1 MNFAPFMSP
10 ASAGKN
16 RAETSERRR
25 ENKFTIAHART
36 RGRERN
42 VCFAHEPVH
51 DAGVTFRDVR
61 TNLASGEHGAHQQ
74 TGETAMIRKIALG
87 TALIVATASG
97 ALANTSY
104 EVENPV
110 GYSQVWVDGR
120 DAFAAAPRRAQ
131 VGSLETMTFDRAGDV
146 ANY

>member
-10 ASAGKN
+10 ASARKN

-25 ENKFTIAHART
+25 ENKLTIAHART
-36 RGRERN
+36 RARERN
-42 VCFAHEPVH
+42 VCFAHERVH
-51 DAGVTFRDVR
+51 EGGVTFRDAP

-87 TALIVATASG
+87 TALIVVTASG

-110 GYSQVWVDGR
+110 GYSQVWVNGQ
-120 DAFAAAPRRAQ
+120 DAFAAAQRRARIAPQ
-131 VGSLETMTFDRAGDV
+131 ETKTFDRAADV
-146 ANY
+146 ADY